1 MRCGGSGY
9 RCGRGRRPREP
20 VDVMHVLLTME
31 AFLVLG
37 FIVLDV
43 WMLSFLIRQYRAAR
57 RDENE

>member
-1 MRCGGSGY
+1 
-9 RCGRGRRPREP
+9 